1 MPPAGLFHPQ
11 IDVDLQDPAI
21 KQDIDAG
28 QYQPPFNAQPL
39 ESMER
44 ICDVWPLQP
53 SEKHLNVFVSPP
65 TGECIICL
73 IALAQTLP
81 ASQRSGVDNEQGLPW
96 LKEVRSKIWGRKK
109 DLGPNL
115 FRTVKVTRACY
126 AELQMRLKEK
136 HPDRDAPDYDGSK
149 HDVRNVKINVL
160 RSLPDLPSR
169 RHPDDNDSRMDNDGD
184 PEASNPDDPDIKFP
198 SILRYLDL
206 SSLKLKTKMSTRLPL
221 PLLIRQEYD
230 YITELIEKRPQ
241 SSMGSVIV
249 SGQPGT
255 GQFIVFL
262 SHMI

>member
-1 MPPAGLFHPQ
+1 M
-11 IDVDLQDPAI
+11 
-21 KQDIDAG
+21 KQDINAG
-28 QYQPPFNAQPL
+28 QYQPSFNVEPL

-44 ICDVWPLQP
+44 ICDVWPGQP
-53 SEKHLNVFVSPP
+53 SENHLNVFVSPP

-109 DLGPNL
+109 DLGPKL

-149 HDVRNVKINVL
+149 HDVGDVKLNVL
-160 RSLPDLPSR
+160 RSLPDLSPPR
-169 RHPDDNDSRMDNDGD
+169 RPDDNHNRMENDGD
-184 PEASNPDDPDIKFP
+184 PEASDEDDPDIKFP
-198 SILRYLDL
+198 FIMRYLDL
-206 SSLKLKTKMSTRLPL
+206 SSLELKTKRSNRLPL

-230 YITELIEKRPQ
+230 YITKLIEKRPQ
-241 SSMGSVIV
+241 SNMGSVIV

-255 GQFIVFL
+255 GEFIVVL